1 MLLLLFFRLFSLPKF
16 GIRPFKALELPLG
29 NFETLKVIAM
39 YFTFLETSNNFGC
52 LRLYTWAL
60 LLFWTKMTQRR
71 LRHSLSNM

>member
-39 YFTFLETSNNFGC
+39 YFTFLETS
-52 LRLYTWAL
+52 
-60 LLFWTKMTQRR
+60 
-71 LRHSLSNM
+71 SL